1 MNHLLNFNVIFTLN
15 LYYYIVNQY
24 LMGGMKKL
32 YVEEQKY
39 HDLFTISVLFVIGLL
54 LVYGAY
60 YNIINSSGIQ
70 SIIIT
75 GIFAMLLVGI
85 IWLIRNLTLKIH
97 LGKST
102 AKIKI
107 SPFPWTSIKIN
118 KNEIDKIEFFKL
130 NELEISSGLLV
141 NFGSSIKIFNFGDK
155 SGIAIKMEDGSFI
168 IIFSDKLYNNRQTLK
183 EKLKDHSWNMKIKD
197 KVA

>member
-1 MNHLLNFNVIFTLN
+1 
-15 LYYYIVNQY
+15 
-24 LMGGMKKL
+24 MGGMKKL

-54 LVYGAY
+54 LVFGAY

-70 SIIIT
+70 SILFT
-75 GIFAMLLVGI
+75 GIFGLLLLGI
-85 IWLIRNLTLKIH
+85 VWLIRNLTLKIH

-107 SPFPWTSIKIN
+107 SPFPWTSIKVN

-168 IIFSDKLYNNRQTLK
+168 IIFSDKLYNNRQKLK